1 MKKLMSIA
9 KKASTALAALALV
22 VATTSVPSACFHW
35 FAQPVEPE
43 GLIIL
48 CSRLFL
54 LSKREIKHHTGQDLP
69 IIQPLS
75 FLFPDFSDYPL
86 LL

>member
-9 KKASTALAALALV
+9 KKASTALA

-43 GLIIL
+43 EL
-48 CSRLFL
+48 RNYVN
-54 LSKREIKHHTGQDLP
+54 KK
-69 IIQPLS
+69 
-75 FLFPDFSDYPL
+75 
-86 LL
+86 

>member
-35 FAQPVEPE
+35 FAQPVE
-43 GLIIL
+43 LK
-48 CSRLFL
+48 S
-54 LSKREIKHHTGQDLP
+54 
-69 IIQPLS
+69 
-75 FLFPDFSDYPL
+75 
-86 LL
+86 

>member
-43 GLIIL
+43 RAEKLCKQEIIGNCVL
-48 CSRLFL
+48 QKGGMKWLRIRF
-54 LSKREIKHHTGQDLP
+54 
-69 IIQPLS
+69 
-75 FLFPDFSDYPL
+75 
-86 LL
+86 

>member
-9 KKASTALAALALV
+9 KKAFTALAALALV

-43 GLIIL
+43 EL
-48 CSRLFL
+48 RNYVN
-54 LSKREIKHHTGQDLP
+54 KK
-69 IIQPLS
+69 
-75 FLFPDFSDYPL
+75 
-86 LL
+86 

>member
-35 FAQPVEPE
+35 FAHPVEPE
-43 GLIIL
+43 EP
-48 CSRLFL
+48 RNYAN
-54 LSKREIKHHTGQDLP
+54 KK
-69 IIQPLS
+69 
-75 FLFPDFSDYPL
+75 
-86 LL
+86 

>member
-9 KKASTALAALALV
+9 KKASTALAVV

-43 GLIIL
+43 EL
-48 CSRLFL
+48 RNYVN
-54 LSKREIKHHTGQDLP
+54 KK
-69 IIQPLS
+69 
-75 FLFPDFSDYPL
+75 
-86 LL
+86 

>member
-1 MKKLMSIA
+1 MAAFAVLRFINRKSLTYLNCLKEGFVMKKLMSIA

-43 GLIIL
+43 EL
-48 CSRLFL
+48 RNYVN
-54 LSKREIKHHTGQDLP
+54 KK
-69 IIQPLS
+69 
-75 FLFPDFSDYPL
+75 
-86 LL
+86 

>member
-1 MKKLMSIA
+1 MKMLMDFA

-43 GLIIL
+43 EL
-48 CSRLFL
+48 R
-54 LSKREIKHHTGQDLP
+54 DLVNNK
-69 IIQPLS
+69 
-75 FLFPDFSDYPL
+75 
-86 LL
+86 